1 MVFLHLIYVPSS
13 ITLVLGYMFNKILVE
28 GLLNTKIIHTI
39 MSNHKFKG
47 TCKLQNYH
55 IILINH
61 MLIKLSGVMLRKK
74 LNSHYEVEEMQ
85 LQAKGELREHSLLPI
100 IFYIMLLGGPSKG
113 TKEVMWMLRRFL
125 QTHNDD
131 FVPRKCVLQRASEL
145 KIPFKEVF
153 GQVSYLEGL
162 E

>member
-113 TKEVMWMLRRFL
+113 ANSIVICMLYRF
-125 QTHNDD
+125 NYYMD
-131 FVPRKCVLQRASEL
+131 A
-145 KIPFKEVF
+145 
-153 GQVSYLEGL
+153 
-162 E
+162 